1 MERTK
6 KYGHCKS
13 RRYGTNLTE
22 PQVREDVRS
31 QNPRFVKMLGYT
43 ALKMNIKRT
52 GELVDVVV

>member
-1 MERTK
+1 MAIVNPGVTERI
-6 KYGHCKS
+6 
-13 RRYGTNLTE
+13 
-22 PQVREDVRS
+22 S